1 MKSNNKT
8 RFTFLLS
15 ILVLLTAPVWG
26 AIIET
31 GDNIQFTPLHRIED
45 DVYAFGGKNIS
56 MDGYIDGDFTV
67 FTYGLTLNGEI
78 NGGANVFS
86 KEFDLNG
93 KVNRS
98 LHVFA
103 ESIKING
110 TASRSVITFCSDF
123 VISSNGLIE
132 RDLYAF
138 CGQADIGGTV
148 KGNAKIHG
156 GIIRIFGVFEGDLE
170 IEADEITV
178 SSPAV
183 IKGNL
188 IYHSSK
194 EARIDTAGGVVI
206 LGTTEWVPPDTDDDS
221 DSSVFRNVVVT
232 TSELLAAF
240 LFGLLILIPF
250 RRYAREAVDQLSHRF
265 VVALA
270 SGLITVLVFLFAIL
284 VVIVSAIT
292 FLIGYGLISGN
303 APAAGALVLTLSTI
317 ILPISAFSAVSGGIL
332 FYIGKIILAFLVGNL
347 IISAIKKGSV
357 RLSKTQLI
365 LGLVA
370 LAIVFAIP
378 YLGFVIYILGSV
390 TGAGAIIMA
399 IRKINFEISASKG
412 GDTPPSGISQI

>member
-1 MKSNNKT
+1 VQFKNNT
-8 RFTFLLS
+8 ITSLFLL
-15 ILVLLTAPVWG
+15 IFALFAVPVSG

-67 FTYGLTLNGEI
+67 FTYGLSLNGEV
-78 NGGANVFS
+78 NGGANIFS

-93 KVNRS
+93 KVSRS
-98 LHVFA
+98 LHAFA

-110 TASRSVITFCSDF
+110 VVSRSVISFCSDF
-123 VISSNGLIE
+123 VMSSNGLIE
-132 RDLYAF
+132 RDLYTF

-148 KGNAKIHG
+148 KGNATIHG
-156 GIIRIFGVFEGDLE
+156 GIVRIFGVIEGNLE
-170 IEADEITV
+170 IEAEEITI

-188 IYHSSK
+188 IYHSPK

-206 LGTTEWVPPDTDDDS
+206 LGTTEWAPPETDDEGNS
-221 DSSVFRNVVVT
+221 GVFRSFVVT

-250 RRYAREAVDQLSHRF
+250 RRYAREAVDQISHRF
-265 VVALA
+265 VIALA
-270 SGLITVLVFLFAIL
+270 AGLITVLVFVFAIL
-284 VVIVSAIT
+284 VVIVSAVT
-292 FLIGYGLISGN
+292 FLIGYGLVSGN

-332 FYIGKIILAFLVGNL
+332 FYVGKIILAFLVGNL
-347 IISAIKKGSV
+347 IVSAIKKSSV
-357 RLSKTQLI
+357 RLSKTQLF

-370 LAIVFAIP
+370 LAVVFAIP
-378 YLGFVIYILGSV
+378 YLGFVIYLLGSL

-399 IRKINFEISASKG
+399 IRKINFEISASKS
-412 GDTPPSGISQI
+412 GDTPPSGISQV